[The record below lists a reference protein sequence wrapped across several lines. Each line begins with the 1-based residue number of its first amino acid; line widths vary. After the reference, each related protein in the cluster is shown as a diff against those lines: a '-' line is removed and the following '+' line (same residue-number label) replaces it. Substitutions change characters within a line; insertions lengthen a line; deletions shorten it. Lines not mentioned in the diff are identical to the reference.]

1 MTLTSEHNIEKLL
14 GRLERV
20 SSIRKEITPGTWAFD
35 YWKGV
40 DEKLHKEKT
49 RLGY

>member
-20 SSIRKEITPGTWAFD
+20 SSICNEIAPGTWAFN
-35 YWKGV
+35 YWKRV
-40 DEKLHKEKT
+40 NAKLQEEKT
-49 RLGY
+49 RLLQ